1 MIIIEIAE
9 HDPSQR
15 SVGDE
20 GLDQVDEA
28 PSLVLV
34 VGAEPEPRLVDLTLV
49 GNVATDRAELL
60 TQVIFIEASLQKQV
74 VVGIDCVL
82 TTP

>member
-1 MIIIEIAE
+1 M
-9 HDPSQR
+9 
-15 SVGDE
+15 
-20 GLDQVDEA
+20 
-28 PSLVLV
+28 